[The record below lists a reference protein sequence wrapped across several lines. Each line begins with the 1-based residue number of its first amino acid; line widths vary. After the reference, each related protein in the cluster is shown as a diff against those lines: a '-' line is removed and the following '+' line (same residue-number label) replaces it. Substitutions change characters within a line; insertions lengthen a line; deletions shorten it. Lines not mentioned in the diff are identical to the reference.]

1 MGNLFATSAE
11 PAPVTPEDFE
21 FGKKGETGNAANG
34 AETPETSAD
43 VKPEEPTT
51 EAQTTA
57 KADGQA
63 PEKGD
68 ALILGKY
75 KSVDELVKAHEALQ
89 KRLGDMRNELGNL
102 RRQQPQQAQSANEA
116 QQAVEGQWTD
126 EQWKAFDM
134 HMNEQYQKH
143 GWRAIWEL
151 AVDAARQAVTP
162 LQEVINSQQLTN
174 EQSMAIDSELS
185 LLNTVDEDGNPIFPD
200 AGELA
205 TDIEN
210 FLDKHPY
217 FNDLLFNQYQ
227 NRKEGKLGE
236 FDMGVLEVLYKA
248 VKAEKVESLGRQAY
262 SQGLQQ
268 GMNQARAKTGA
279 QIQKPGA
286 KNTNTEPSPEEQIIN
301 EIFAH
306 KRGGFFV

>member
-1 MGNLFATSAE
+1 MGNLFDTSE
-11 PAPVTPEDFE
+11 ESAPVTQEDFE
-21 FGKKGETGNAANG
+21 FEKQEETGNAEDG
-34 AETPETSAD
+34 AEPPETSAE
-43 VKPEEPTT
+43 VKPEE
-51 EAQTTA
+51 QTSA
-57 KADGQA
+57 KAEEQA
-63 PEKGD
+63 PEEGN

-75 KSVDELVKAHEALQ
+75 KSQDELVKAHEALQ

-102 RRQQPQQAQSANEA
+102 RKQQPQQAQSVNEA
-116 QQAVEGQWTD
+116 QQAAEGQWTD
-126 EQWKAFDM
+126 EQWKDFDK
-134 HMNEQYQKH
+134 HMSEQYQKN

-174 EQSMAIDSELS
+174 EQSIAIDSELS
-185 LLNTVDEDGNPIFPD
+185 LLTAVDDDGKPIFPD
-200 AGELA
+200 AEELTA
-205 TDIEN
+205 DIEN

-236 FDMGVLEVLYKA
+236 LDTGVLEVLYKA
-248 VKAEKVESLGRQAY
+248 VKAERVESLGKQAY

-268 GMNQARAKTGA
+268 GARQTRAKTGA

-286 KNTNTEPSPEEQIIN
+286 KNTNTEPSPEEQIVN
-301 EIFAH
+301 DIFAH
-306 KRGGFFV
+306 KRGGFFI

>member
-1 MGNLFATSAE
+1 M
-11 PAPVTPEDFE
+11 
-21 FGKKGETGNAANG
+21 
-34 AETPETSAD
+34 
-43 VKPEEPTT
+43 
-51 EAQTTA
+51 
-57 KADGQA
+57 
-63 PEKGD
+63 
-68 ALILGKY
+68 
-75 KSVDELVKAHEALQ
+75 
-89 KRLGDMRNELGNL
+89 
-102 RRQQPQQAQSANEA
+102 
-116 QQAVEGQWTD
+116 
-126 EQWKAFDM
+126 
-134 HMNEQYQKH
+134 
-143 GWRAIWEL
+143 EL

-162 LQEVINSQQLTN
+162 LQEVINSQQLTY

-185 LLNTVDEDGNPIFPD
+185 LLNAVDEDGNPIFPD

-248 VKAEKVESLGRQAY
+248 VKAEKVETLGRQAY

-268 GMNQARAKTGA
+268 GMNRHGPRPGPRYKNPAQKIKHGA
-279 QIQKPGA
+279 
-286 KNTNTEPSPEEQIIN
+286 SPEEQIIN

-306 KRGGFFV
+306 KEGAFLLRRSD